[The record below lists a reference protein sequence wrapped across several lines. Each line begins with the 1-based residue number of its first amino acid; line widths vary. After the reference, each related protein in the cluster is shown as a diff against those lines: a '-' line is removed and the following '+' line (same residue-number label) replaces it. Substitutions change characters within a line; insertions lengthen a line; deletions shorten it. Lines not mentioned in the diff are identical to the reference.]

1 MSRYSFIGG
10 RRITSNGF
18 TKAFDLN
25 GNFAMYK
32 MKNGDYDYILMG
44 VTEWSL
50 PGAEELFKGE
60 NHKSTKKTGA
70 YPILWLPRADGHKHG
85 KTLYMQQYLEARND
99 PEKFKDR
106 IERLTEYEIPLNINC
121 N

>member
-1 MSRYSFIGG
+1 MASHCFISG

-25 GNFAMYK
+25 GNYAMYRTK
-32 MKNGDYDYILMG
+32 SGEYDYILMG

-50 PGAEELFKGE
+50 PGADELFKGE

-70 YPILWLPRADGHKHG
+70 RPILWLPRADGYKHG
-85 KTLYMQQYLEARND
+85 KTIYMDKYCMAQKNPELY
-99 PEKFKDR
+99 KDV
-106 IERLTEYEIPLNINC
+106 IERLKEYEVPLNVNC